1 MSAIVPFDFAMP
13 REALHWIMF
22 AALGMIG
29 GITQYF
35 IIKALQFAPAA
46 TVSPYL
52 YGELIG
58 ATILGYAMFGDFPD
72 GWTWVGAAIIV
83 ASGLYVAYREG
94 KRNVLA

>member
-1 MSAIVPFDFAMP
+1 VPLDWV
-13 REALHWIMF
+13 LF

-29 GITQYF
+29 GVTQYF
-35 IIKALQFAPAA
+35 VVRALQCAPAV

-58 ATILGYAMFGDFPD
+58 ATILGYAVFGEFPD

-94 KRNVLA
+94 LRRVLA